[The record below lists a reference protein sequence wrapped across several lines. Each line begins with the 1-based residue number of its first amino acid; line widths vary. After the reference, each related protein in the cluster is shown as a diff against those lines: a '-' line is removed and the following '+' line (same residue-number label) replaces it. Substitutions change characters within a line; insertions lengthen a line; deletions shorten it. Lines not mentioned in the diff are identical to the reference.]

1 MIIGITGGTGAGKT
15 TALDVLKSFGAV
27 IIDCDS
33 VYNELLRTSDAM
45 LNELRESFPRAFA
58 ESGFDRKRL
67 GELVFADAEA
77 LHVLNNITNKYII
90 EQVTVM
96 ADKADISAIDAILLV
111 ESGLADKCDFTVAV
125 IAPRDKRVQRIMQRD
140 GISREYAELRVNA
153 QKADEY
159 YRANC
164 DYILVNDSDESI
176 FKIKCEKLFSK
187 ITGGK

>member
-15 TALDVLKSFGAV
+15 TALEVLKSFGAV

-33 VYNELLRTSDAM
+33 VYHELLQTSDAM
-45 LNELRESFPRAFA
+45 LNELRETFPRAFM
-58 ESGFDRKRL
+58 ENKFDRKRL
-67 GELVFADAEA
+67 GELVFADAES
-77 LHVLNNITNKYII
+77 LRVLNNITNKYII
-90 EQVTVM
+90 EKVTVM
-96 ADKADISAIDAILLV
+96 AETADISAVDAILLV

-125 IAPRDKRVQRIMQRD
+125 IAPRDKRVERIMQRD